1 LADTWKPKPYP
12 ARWWARLAKLAGM
25 RYMVM
30 TTKHHE
36 GFCLFDTQYT
46 DYNAVK
52 RGPKRDLVAEF
63 VEAAR
68 AEGLKVGFY
77 YSLMDWHHPDG
88 ARCKHDEA
96 ARRRFVEFTHGI
108 VRELMTNYGKID
120 IMWYDVNWPLTA
132 EEWEAEKMNRM
143 VRELQPHIVINNRSG
158 LPEDFGTPEQHIT
171 PEKGGRMWEACMTFN
186 ESWGYTPID
195 TRWKD
200 AWQIVGMLRQVAAGG
215 GNLLLNIGPAP
226 DGSVPEVCEQELLK
240 VGRWLQEYGSS
251 VYDASDPMQQEWMI
265 TGAFTRKGQTLYYHC
280 NRWPGGELAIGGLQC
295 KVLRARLMNGPEVA
309 FTQTENRLVLHGL
322 PETPPNPICTVI
334 EMEVEG
340 EPKQVLGAGYV
351 LIEQDPWR

>member
-1 LADTWKPKPYP
+1 
-12 ARWWARLAKLAGM
+12 
-25 RYMVM
+25 
-30 TTKHHE
+30 
-36 GFCLFDTQYT
+36 
-46 DYNAVK
+46 
-52 RGPKRDLVAEF
+52 
-63 VEAAR
+63 
-68 AEGLKVGFY
+68 
-77 YSLMDWHHPDG
+77 
-88 ARCKHDEA
+88 
-96 ARRRFVEFTHGI
+96 
-108 VRELMTNYGKID
+108 
-120 IMWYDVNWPLTA
+120 
-132 EEWEAEKMNRM
+132 MNRM
-143 VRELQPHIVINNRSG
+143 VRELQPHIIINNRSG

-240 VGRWLQEYGSS
+240 VGKWLQEYGPS
-251 VYDASDPMQQEWMI
+251 VYDATDPMQQEWMI

-280 NRWPGGELAIGGLQC
+280 NRWPGSELAIGGLQC

-322 PETPPNPICTVI
+322 PETPPNPLCTVI